1 VIVNVA
7 LVNKGAL
14 LTPVEMSRIAAA
26 INIQVREHVAP
37 MWNTF
42 ANVFSVAPDAKLPL
56 DTWRVYFYDR
66 PRDLNDY
73 GFLGRHVHETERAV
87 PTGYVFV
94 DPIRLHGGSV
104 SEIASHET
112 IEMLVDP
119 WVNLEV
125 RRTLQDNVTEL
136 WAREV
141 CDPVQGIGYDIHGV
155 RVADFVYP
163 EYFLDGAD
171 GPFDFLHAVKSSFEI
186 TSGGY
191 ASITRIEGGTV
202 SRRSVY
208 GVEYPAWRKAQ
219 RLASRRDARP
229 GVSV

>member
-1 VIVNVA
+1 MIVNIA
-7 LVNKGAL
+7 FVNKGTLFSPEDVAR
-14 LTPVEMSRIAAA
+14 VAGA
-26 INIQVREHVAP
+26 INAQVREHVAP
-37 MWNTF
+37 VWNTF
-42 ANVFSVAPDAKLPL
+42 ANVFAVAPDAKLPP
-56 DTWRVYFYDR
+56 DTWRLFFYDR
-66 PRDLNDY
+66 PRDLADY
-73 GFLGRHVHETERAV
+73 GFLGRHVHETTRAV
-87 PTGYVFV
+87 PTGYVFI

-125 RRTLQDNVTEL
+125 RRTLGDVTEL

-141 CDPVQGIGYDIHGV
+141 CDPTQGIGYDINGV

-171 GPFDFLHAVKSSFEI
+171 GPFDFLHAVKSPFEI
-186 TSGGY
+186 TPGGY
-191 ASITRIEGGTV
+191 ASVTRITGGTV

-208 GVEYPAWRKAQ
+208 GVEYPAWRKAP
-219 RLASRRDARP
+219 RLASRRDARQ
-229 GVSV
+229 GASV